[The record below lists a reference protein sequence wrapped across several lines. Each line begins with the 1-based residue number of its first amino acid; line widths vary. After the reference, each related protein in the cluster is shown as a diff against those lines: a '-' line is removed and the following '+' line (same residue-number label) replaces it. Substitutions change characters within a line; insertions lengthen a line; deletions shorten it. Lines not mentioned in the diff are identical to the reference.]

1 MHAPPPVRMS
11 LAPDRAW
18 HAAIALSAAVAG
30 ANLAAWG
37 VLHAQASLAVTATVA
52 LVAAAVVAWSAW
64 WWLRGSGAGVLAW
77 DGAVWQWSAEAVPP
91 RPTELRVMIDLGGW
105 LLLRLALAA
114 PAQRVVWLVASRRG
128 AGALWPVW
136 RAALYA
142 ARRDSEPSAATGLT

>member
-11 LAPDRAW
+11 LEPDRGW

-37 VLHAQASLAVTATVA
+37 ALHAQASLAVTTTVA
-52 LVAAAVVAWSAW
+52 LLVTAMAVWLAWRR
-64 WWLRGSGAGVLAW
+64 LRVSGAGVLAW
-77 DGAVWQWSAEAVPP
+77 DGTVWQWSAEAVPP
-91 RPTELRVMIDLGGW
+91 RPAELRVMIDLGGW
-105 LLLRLALAA
+105 LLLRLALAV
-114 PAQRVVWLVASRRG
+114 PAQPVVWLVASRRG

-142 ARRDSEPSAATGLT
+142 ARRDSEPSAATALT

>member
-18 HAAIALSAAVAG
+18 RAAIALSAAVAG

-37 VLHAQASLAVTATVA
+37 ALHAQVSLAVTAIVA
-52 LVAAAVVAWSAW
+52 LGAAFVAAWSVW
-64 WWLRGSGAGVLAW
+64 RRLRGSGAGVLAW
-77 DGAVWQWSAEAVPP
+77 DGAVWQWSAQAVPP
-91 RPTELRVMIDLGGW
+91 RPVELRVMIDLGGW

-114 PAQRVVWLVASRRG
+114 PAQRVIWVVASRRG

-142 ARRDSEPSAATGLT
+142 AGRDSEPSAATGLT

>member
-18 HAAIALSAAVAG
+18 HAAIVLSAAVAG
-30 ANLAAWG
+30 ANLATWG

-64 WWLRGSGAGVLAW
+64 RWLRGSGAGVLAW